1 MVSAL
6 AATGSI
12 HRMALE
18 KKILIVDDEAALR
31 EFLGAFLRAHD
42 IPVVTAA
49 CAEEALQVWEKNP
62 DEIEAVVTDIVMP
75 GMNGK
80 VLSETLRAMRPD
92 LKIIFMSGFL
102 PAEIAEDTLD
112 GVFFKKP
119 FNPSEL
125 LVALNKQDS

>member
-1 MVSAL
+1 MGMEV
-6 AATGSI
+6 
-12 HRMALE
+12 E
-18 KKILIVDDEAALR
+18 KKILVVDDEPALR
-31 EFLGAFLRAHD
+31 EFLGTFLRAHD

-49 CAEEALQVWEKNP
+49 CAEEALKIWEKNP
-62 DEIEAVVTDIVMP
+62 DAIEAVVTDIVMP

-80 VLSETLRAMRPD
+80 ALSETLRSTRPD

-102 PAEIAEDTLD
+102 PAEIAEETLD

-125 LVALNKQDS
+125 LVALNRQDDGRPRP

>member
-1 MVSAL
+1 MN
-6 AATGSI
+6 
-12 HRMALE
+12 LE
-18 KKILIVDDEAALR
+18 KKILVVDDEPALR
-31 EFLGAFLRAHD
+31 EFLGTFLRAHD

-49 CAEEALQVWEKNP
+49 CAEEALKIWDRNP

-80 VLSETLRAMRPD
+80 ALSETLRAARPN
-92 LKIIFMSGFL
+92 LKVVFMSGFL
-102 PAEIAEDTLD
+102 PAEIAEETLD

-125 LVALNKQDS
+125 LVALNKDDGARHT